1 MELSHNNAISMRY
14 DVMKVIGRQNRELIR
29 LKREEIQRKSTTESP
44 ERIYFCWFLSL
55 KLILEMEE
63 RKLKFDGESLIGE
76 YKIDR
81 EFYKEWNLDSLLHLS
96 FNKWWE
102 MYKTL
107 FQSPPVVERDNL
119 KDWITKPH
127 YRYLRVDLRNSY
139 TNIRRRVLEELED
152 LIGQKVD
159 NKTKYPVIGKPQYDN
174 EILKYNI
181 MVRKINGESNLSIFE
196 SEINRF
202 KVIEQKDK
210 GGEEFEKK
218 GLDGKTKILSESKLF
233 GIYRNYMSLSPEE
246 REISTYKVRRGIMDP
261 REEEKYR
268 LRMKRTLGHTIGK
281 DLESILTREINRYV
295 KNYKEILCGVSQ
307 GQYRKPIKL

>member
-14 DVMKVIGRQNRELIR
+14 DVMKVIGRQNRELIA
-29 LKREEIQRKSTTESP
+29 LKRKEIQRTSTTESP
-44 ERIYFCWFLSL
+44 ERVYFCWFLSL

-81 EFYKEWNLDSLLHLS
+81 KLYKEWNLDALLHLN
-96 FNKWWE
+96 FHKWWE

-139 TNIRRRVLEELED
+139 TNIKRRVLEELDD

-210 GGEEFEKK
+210 GREEFEKK

-246 REISTYKVRRGIMDP
+246 REISTYKERRGIMDE

-268 LRMKRTLGHTIGK
+268 LRMKRTLGLTIGR
-281 DLESILTREINRYV
+281 DLELILTKEINRLV
-295 KNYKEILCGVSQ
+295 KNYRQILCGISQ
-307 GQYRKPIKL
+307 GQYRKPIKF